1 MKWENRDTNLIQDG
15 HILLKEDP
23 KKYMNYV
30 AANMKFYT
38 SVKKGL
44 KLKVRKFWGLVP
56 AFLEVTKGKLVGGGL
71 FGPPPS

>member
-30 AANMKFYT
+30 AATPN
-38 SVKKGL
+38 
-44 KLKVRKFWGLVP
+44 
-56 AFLEVTKGKLVGGGL
+56 VGSKTNSCTRFFQG
-71 FGPPPS
+71 FC